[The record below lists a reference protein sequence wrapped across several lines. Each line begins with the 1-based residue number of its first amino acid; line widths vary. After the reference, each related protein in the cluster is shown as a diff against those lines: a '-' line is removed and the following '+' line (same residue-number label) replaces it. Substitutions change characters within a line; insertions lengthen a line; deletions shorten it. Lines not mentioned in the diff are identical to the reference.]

1 MKVSSTFKFQFFLE
15 FFNRISLEKKT
26 MSLFFTQLNYTKQR
40 IDETWGSQVKRKI
53 KSSYG

>member
-1 MKVSSTFKFQFFLE
+1 
-15 FFNRISLEKKT
+15 
-26 MSLFFTQLNYTKQR
+26 MSLFFTQLNYTKQH